1 MARVKITIELD
12 NGDIP
17 EIEQKLSEGSLET
30 FDQIEDFTLSA
41 RRALFPKLQE
51 QLLSKSQRR
60 LKKRRINVKRY
71 THHKHQ
77 WDRWDCFSWF
87 TTV

>member
-12 NGDIP
+12 NGDIT
-17 EIEQKLSEGSLET
+17 EIEQDLSCGSLET

-51 QLLSKSQRR
+51 QLLLKSQAAF
-60 LKKRRINVKRY
+60 KKKE
-71 THHKHQ
+71 
-77 WDRWDCFSWF
+77 D
-87 TTV
+87 

>member
-12 NGDIP
+12 NGDIT
-17 EIEQKLSEGSLET
+17 EIEQELSEGSLET

-51 QLLSKSQRR
+51 QLLSKSQIAF
-60 LKKRRINVKRY
+60 KKK
-71 THHKHQ
+71 K
-77 WDRWDCFSWF
+77 D
-87 TTV
+87 

>member
-12 NGDIP
+12 NGDIT
-17 EIEQKLSEGSLET
+17 EIEQELTEGSLET

-51 QLLSKSQRR
+51 QLLSNSQTAF
-60 LKKRRINVKRY
+60 KKKEGY
-71 THHKHQ
+71 L
-77 WDRWDCFSWF
+77 
-87 TTV
+87 

>member
-12 NGDIP
+12 NGDIT
-17 EIEQKLSEGSLET
+17 EIEQELAEGSLET

-51 QLLSKSQRR
+51 QLLSKSQIAF
-60 LKKRRINVKRY
+60 KKK
-71 THHKHQ
+71 K
-77 WDRWDCFSWF
+77 D
-87 TTV
+87 

>member
-12 NGDIP
+12 NGDIT
-17 EIEQKLSEGSLET
+17 EIEQELTEGSLET

-51 QLLSKSQRR
+51 QLLSKSQIAF
-60 LKKRRINVKRY
+60 KKK
-71 THHKHQ
+71 K
-77 WDRWDCFSWF
+77 D
-87 TTV
+87 